1 MHVELDPPTQS
12 QQPSVHRSFQ
22 KCILDYTFAS
32 VIRLAHETL
41 DLHVII
47 SMLFKKL

>member
-1 MHVELDPPTQS
+1 VELDSPTQS

-22 KCILDYTFAS
+22 KCILECTFAF
-32 VIRLAHETL
+32 VIRLSHETL

-47 SMLFKKL
+47 NMLFRKL